1 MRWLLFA
8 LFAGCAADSGRA
20 EDPGH
25 PNTGEEHL
33 PMDGHY
39 ILVGDMYT
47 SVEDCLAK
55 NENPWACSFTMTLC
69 STGKAGIRRG
79 DVIYGGFYMLEGT
92 LAHVELESSPAT
104 SFDFDT
110 STLIL
115 TDDHEQWQI
124 DAEERWKTQEFDNIS
139 CEY

>member
-1 MRWLLFA
+1 MNWLWFA
-8 LFAGCAADSGRA
+8 LLAGCAADTGAPS
-20 EDPGH
+20 H

-33 PMDGHY
+33 PADGHY
-39 ILVGDMYT
+39 ILVGETYT
-47 SVEDCLAK
+47 SVEDCLAR
-55 NENPWACSFTMTLC
+55 NENPWVCSFTMTLC
-69 STGKAGIRRG
+69 STGEAGIRRG
-79 DVIYGGFYMLEGT
+79 DVIDGGFYMLEGT

-115 TDDHEQWQI
+115 IDDHEQWQL
-124 DAEERWKTQEFDNIS
+124 DTEERWKTQEFDNIS